1 MKWLKEENKKEARSR
16 NLILE
21 NHQKNYEKCIK
32 KIDNLIDLRASGE
45 ITEEEFLRNKP
56 KLIKEKIRL
65 EELLNDTGD
74 RVNKWLEVAEKTF
87 AFVEKAKERFK
98 NGTLEEKREI
108 LAALGSN
115 LILKDKKLSI
125 SIQKPLLLLE
135 GVAKEVKAIHRRLE
149 PLESVENKG
158 KIDDI
163 YSQSPILLR
172 GQDSNL
178 QPTG

>member
-1 MKWLKEENKKEARSR
+1 MKKE
-16 NLILE
+16 
-21 NHQKNYEKCIK
+21 KTK
-32 KIDNLIDLRASGE
+32 
-45 ITEEEFLRNKP
+45 
-56 KLIKEKIRL
+56 L

-87 AFVEKAKERFK
+87 AFAEKAKERFE

-135 GVAKEVKAIHRRLE
+135 GVAQEVKAIHRRLE

-163 YSQSPILLR
+163 YSQSPIVLR
-172 GQDSNL
+172 GEDSNL